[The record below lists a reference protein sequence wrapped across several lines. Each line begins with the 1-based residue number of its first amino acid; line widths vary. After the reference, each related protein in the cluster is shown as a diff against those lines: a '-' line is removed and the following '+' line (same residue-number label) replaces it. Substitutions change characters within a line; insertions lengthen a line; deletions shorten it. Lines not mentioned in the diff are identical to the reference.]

1 MRWLWDLKGH
11 SRAFRELLTLMTKH
25 RALTMEM
32 AKRELTDKYLGQV
45 LGSFWIIGH
54 PLVLM
59 AVYVF
64 IFAYV
69 FKMKVGG
76 TRELPLDYTTYLLS
90 GLIPWIIFQETMSK
104 AGTVIVANANLV
116 KQVIFP
122 IEILPL
128 KGVLASLVT
137 MFTLLAVLV
146 GYVLITHHFLLWS
159 YLLLPVLIVFQTLAM
174 VGVSYILASV
184 GVFFRDVKDFIQI
197 FGMVGMY
204 LMPVFYLPA
213 QVPGIFKPVLY
224 ANPFSYLAWCF
235 QDVLYY
241 GRLEHWWAWIIFPLW
256 SLAVFYAGFRVFKKL
271 KVLFGNVL

>member
-1 MRWLWDLKGH
+1 
-11 SRAFRELLTLMTKH
+11 
-25 RALTMEM
+25 MEM